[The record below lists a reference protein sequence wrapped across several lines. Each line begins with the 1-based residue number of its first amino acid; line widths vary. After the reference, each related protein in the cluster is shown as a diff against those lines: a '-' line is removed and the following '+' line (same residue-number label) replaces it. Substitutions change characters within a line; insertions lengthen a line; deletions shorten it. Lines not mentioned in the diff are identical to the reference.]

1 MAYRFKLREELCDG
15 VRRIAAEQLD
25 KALASPHGKSDRV
38 IWVHETRKSLKR
50 IRSLLRAVRDGLGEP
65 RWRDENAALRLIA
78 GKLSGLRDRD
88 VVRQTMA
95 DLVAG
100 GQADLAEAM
109 VWFGKRLEQE
119 RGRRATAL
127 GKAASATVN
136 KSVEALSKAR
146 ERLSRI
152 DVEGTLPEV
161 LALGF
166 ERCQRVARGALA
178 RLELDPSEENL
189 HELRKSV
196 QTYQRQ
202 HALAQAVWPEVQAVR
217 VVTARTC
224 AQMLGQA
231 QDLSVLSGMVK
242 AHRGRARR
250 DRALADC
257 ILEASRVK
265 QSQLRDAA
273 LPAVA
278 RLLALKPKSA
288 AGELVT
294 CWHAALAMSAAGID
308 PSALQS
314 HGDRAK
320 RTEA

>member
-1 MAYRFKLREELCDG
+1 MAYRFKLREDLRDG

-25 KALASPHGKSDRV
+25 KALAAPHGKSDRAV
-38 IWVHETRKSLKR
+38 WVHETRKGLKR

-78 GKLSGLRDRD
+78 GKLSALRDRD

-95 DLVAG
+95 DLTAG
-100 GQADLAEAM
+100 GGADLGEAM
-109 VWFGKRLEQE
+109 AWFEKRLERE
-119 RGRRATAL
+119 GGPRATAP
-127 GKAASATVN
+127 GKAASATVS
-136 KSVEALSKAR
+136 KSIEALSKAR
-146 ERLSRI
+146 ERLSQI
-152 DVEGTLPEV
+152 ELDGTLPEV

-166 ERCQRVARGALA
+166 ERCQRTARNALA

-202 HALAQAVWPEVQAVR
+202 HALTQAVWPEAQAVR
-217 VVTARTC
+217 IETARSC

-242 AHRGRARR
+242 AHRGRAHRE
-250 DRALADC
+250 RAHADC
-257 ILEASRVK
+257 ILEASREK
-265 QSQLRDAA
+265 QARLRAA
-273 LPAVA
+273 VLPAVA
-278 RLLALKPKSA
+278 RLLALKPKAA

-294 CWHAALAMSAAGID
+294 CWRAALAMSEAGVD
-308 PSALQS
+308 APASRS
-314 HGDRAK
+314 ESGDGKHVA
-320 RTEA
+320 